1 MADKGGGMLH
11 PDMQAMLDRRAALG
25 LPGFAAGSPDD
36 ARRTFAQSQT
46 ALPPDRGARIAL
58 VEDIAIPASH
68 GTIAGRR
75 YIARPG
81 AVRGRILYFHGGGWV
96 FGTLDG
102 FDAVCRDLAHATGAE
117 IISVDYRLAPEHRF
131 PAAIDDG
138 WAALLA
144 YSDVRPLAVMGDSAG
159 GNIAAALALR
169 ARDTGG
175 LSIDLQILLYPALSP
190 DFERESVTRYG
201 AGDHFISRADLAWF
215 WDHYVPGDQ
224 RTNPYAAPLAA
235 AGLQNLPPAIMVL
248 AGCDPLHDE
257 GEAYARA
264 LDEAGV
270 TVTLRDHADMAHG
283 FFTLVG
289 LLKRADE
296 EVAAVGALI
305 RTQFA
310 STAVIQP
317 EAR

>member
-1 MADKGGGMLH
+1 MVDKGEGKLH

-46 ALPPDRGARIAL
+46 ALPPDRGAHIAL
-58 VEDIAIPASH
+58 VEDIAIPAAH
-68 GTIAGRR
+68 GAIAARR

-81 AVRGRILYFHGGGWV
+81 AVGGRILYFHGGGWV

-102 FDAVCRDLAHATGAE
+102 FDAVCRDLAQATGAE

-138 WAALLA
+138 WTALLA
-144 YSDVRPLAVMGDSAG
+144 YSDARPLAVMGDSAG

-169 ARDTGG
+169 ARDMGG
-175 LSIDLQILLYPALSP
+175 PSIDLQILLYPVLSP

-201 AGDHFISRADLAWF
+201 GGDHFISRADLAWF

-224 RTNPYAAPLAA
+224 RTTPYAAPLAA
-235 AGLQNLPPAIMVL
+235 EGFQSLPPAIMVL

-296 EVAAVGALI
+296 EVSAVGTLI